1 MTIND
6 AEESS
11 HERAG
16 HPPTRTPPTCPDAA
30 VPAVVIVHEDG
41 TVVAQNEPAL
51 RLIGHGVGRFCWDV
65 VGGIEDA
72 EGLPC
77 AKGCASKLVA
87 RGIGRSKHASLR
99 LRGQHLDLTCVSLEA
114 AAVCL
119 LSCRTGR
126 RPKPWEWLTVRER
139 EVLCLLAE
147 GETTASLAA
156 HLRLSES
163 TVRTHVEHM
172 RRKLRVHTRSA
183 LVAVGFRLG
192 FLD

>member
-1 MTIND
+1 MTINE
-6 AEESS
+6 AQESS
-11 HERAG
+11 HQRAG
-16 HPPTRTPPTCPDAA
+16 HLPSRRPPTFPDAEI
-30 VPAVVIVHEDG
+30 PAVVIVDEDG
-41 TVVAQNEPAL
+41 AIVAQNEPAL
-51 RLIGHGVGRFCWDV
+51 RLIGPGVGRFCWDA

-77 AKGCASKLVA
+77 AEGCGSQLAASGV
-87 RGIGRSKHASLR
+87 GQSKHASLR
-99 LRGQHLDLTCVSLEA
+99 LRGQRLDLTCVSLEA

-126 RPKPWEWLTVRER
+126 RPRPCEWLTVREQ
-139 EVLCLLAE
+139 EVLRLLAD

-156 HLRLSES
+156 HLRLSQS

-172 RRKLRVHTRSA
+172 RRKLHVHTRSA